1 MKEAPNF
8 KIGEEVLFPV
18 EDGSL
23 LRGIIL
29 KFLRATESVRLEETS
44 TGTIYECPK
53 KLLDKIVGTDV
64 NWRFKYYEDLAKL
77 TIFKEFKSIFV
88 AGSGGLGKSYTIQQI
103 LESEEFVEDQ
113 DYVYVKGHV
122 SPYALYQL
130 LQENSTLPIIF
141 DDCDSVLTDSKSL
154 EILKAVIDSY
164 SVRRVKWLTSLGA
177 RERISRSFEFTGSV
191 IFLSNMP
198 FEKVPQPIV
207 SRTVMV
213 DVSMTAQ
220 EKMDRMRYIV
230 KTMPEMD
237 DFSSSEIEELLTVL
251 DRYKLLMQDFNLR
264 SLVKAATMYRKT
276 GTWDYVKASIMA
288 S

>member
-1 MKEAPNF
+1 MATPNF
-8 KIGEEVLFPV
+8 TIGEEVLFPV

-29 KFLRATESVRLEETS
+29 KFLRAKESVRIEETVS
-44 TGTIYECPK
+44 GAIYECPK
-53 KLLDKIVGTDV
+53 KLVDKLVGTDV
-64 NWRFKYYEDLAKL
+64 NWRFRYYEDLAKL

-88 AGSGGLGKSYTIQQI
+88 AGSGGLGKSYTVQQI
-103 LESEEFVEDQ
+103 LESEEFIEDR

-122 SPYALYQL
+122 SPYALFQL
-130 LQENSTLPIIF
+130 LQEHCTLPFIF
-141 DDCDSVLTDSKSL
+141 DDCDGILKDSTSL

-164 SVRRVKWLTSLGA
+164 SNRKVKWLTSAGV
-177 RERISRSFEFTGSV
+177 RERVSRVFEFTGSI
-191 IFLSNMP
+191 IFLSNLP
-198 FEKVPQPIV
+198 FDKVPQPIV
-207 SRTVMV
+207 SRTIMV

-237 DFSSSEIEELLTVL
+237 GFSSEEIEELLNVL
-251 DRYKLLMQDFNLR
+251 DRYKLLMADFNLR

>member
-1 MKEAPNF
+1 MAAPNF
-8 KIGEEVLFPV
+8 TIGEEVLFPV

-29 KFLRATESVRLEETS
+29 KFLRAKDSVRIEETIS
-44 TGTIYECPK
+44 GAIYECPK
-53 KLLDKIVGTDV
+53 KLVDKMVGTDV
-64 NWRFKYYEDLAKL
+64 NWRFRYYEDLAKL

-88 AGSGGLGKSYTIQQI
+88 AGSGGLGKSYTVQQI
-103 LESEEFVEDQ
+103 LESEEFVEDR

-122 SPYALYQL
+122 SPYALFQL
-130 LQENSTLPIIF
+130 LQEHCTLPFIF
-141 DDCDSVLTDSKSL
+141 DDCDGILKDSTSL

-164 SVRRVKWLTSLGA
+164 SNRKVKWLTSAGV
-177 RERISRSFEFTGSV
+177 RERVSRVFEFTGSI
-191 IFLSNMP
+191 IFLSNLP
-198 FEKVPQPIV
+198 FDKVPQPIV
-207 SRTVMV
+207 SRTIMV

-237 DFSSSEIEELLTVL
+237 GFSSEEIEELLNVL
-251 DRYKLLMQDFNLR
+251 DRYKLLMADFNLR

>member
-1 MKEAPNF
+1 MATPNF
-8 KIGEEVLFPV
+8 TIGEEVLFPV

-29 KFLRATESVRLEETS
+29 KFLRAKESFRIEETIS
-44 TGTIYECPK
+44 GAIYECPK
-53 KLLDKIVGTDV
+53 KLVDKIVGKDV
-64 NWRFKYYEDLAKL
+64 NWRFSYYEDLAKL

-88 AGSGGLGKSYTIQQI
+88 AGSGGLGKSYTVQQI
-103 LESEEFVEDQ
+103 LESEEFVEDR

-122 SPYALYQL
+122 SPYALFQL
-130 LQENSTLPIIF
+130 LQEHCTLPIIF
-141 DDCDSVLTDSKSL
+141 DDCDGILKDSTSL

-164 SVRRVKWLTSLGA
+164 SNRKVKWLTSAGV
-177 RERISRSFEFTGSV
+177 RERVSRVFEFTGSV
-191 IFLSNMP
+191 IFLSNLP
-198 FEKVPQPIV
+198 FDKVPQPIV
-207 SRTVMV
+207 SRTIMV

-237 DFSSSEIEELLTVL
+237 GFSSEEIEELLNVL
-251 DRYKLLMQDFNLR
+251 DRYKLLMADFNLR

>member
-1 MKEAPNF
+1 MATPNF
-8 KIGEEVLFPV
+8 TIGEEVLFPV

-29 KFLRATESVRLEETS
+29 KFLRAKESVRIEETIS
-44 TGTIYECPK
+44 GAIYECPK
-53 KLLDKIVGTDV
+53 KLVDKIVGKDV
-64 NWRFKYYEDLAKL
+64 NWRFSYYEDLAKL

-88 AGSGGLGKSYTIQQI
+88 AGSGGLGKSYTVQQI
-103 LESEEFVEDQ
+103 LESEEFIEDR

-122 SPYALYQL
+122 SPYALFQL
-130 LQENSTLPIIF
+130 LQEHCTLPFIF
-141 DDCDSVLTDSKSL
+141 DDCDGILKDSTSL

-164 SVRRVKWLTSLGA
+164 SNRKVKWLTSAGV
-177 RERISRSFEFTGSV
+177 RERVSRVFEFTGSI
-191 IFLSNMP
+191 IFLSNLP
-198 FEKVPQPIV
+198 FDKVPQPIV
-207 SRTVMV
+207 SRTIMV

-237 DFSSSEIEELLTVL
+237 GFSPEEIEELLNVL
-251 DRYKLLMQDFNLR
+251 DRYKLLMADFNLR

>member
-1 MKEAPNF
+1 MATPNF
-8 KIGEEVLFPV
+8 TIGEEVLFPV

-29 KFLRATESVRLEETS
+29 KFLRAKDSVRIEETIS
-44 TGTIYECPK
+44 GSIYECPK
-53 KLLDKIVGTDV
+53 KLVDKMVGTDV
-64 NWRFKYYEDLAKL
+64 NWRFRYYEDLAKL

-88 AGSGGLGKSYTIQQI
+88 AGSGGLGKSYTVQQI
-103 LESEEFVEDQ
+103 LESEEFIEDR

-122 SPYALYQL
+122 SPYALFQL
-130 LQENSTLPIIF
+130 LQEHCTLPFIF
-141 DDCDSVLTDSKSL
+141 DDCDGILKDSTSL

-164 SVRRVKWLTSLGA
+164 SNRKVKWLTSAGV
-177 RERISRSFEFTGSV
+177 RERVSSVFEFTGSI
-191 IFLSNMP
+191 IFLSNLP
-198 FEKVPQPIV
+198 FDKVPQPIV
-207 SRTVMV
+207 SRTIMV

-237 DFSSSEIEELLTVL
+237 GFSPEEIEELLNVL
-251 DRYKLLMQDFNLR
+251 DRYKLLMADFNLR

>member
-1 MKEAPNF
+1 MATPNF
-8 KIGEEVLFPV
+8 TIGEEVLFPV

-29 KFLRATESVRLEETS
+29 KFLRAKDSVRIEETIS
-44 TGTIYECPK
+44 GSIYECPK
-53 KLLDKIVGTDV
+53 KLVDKIVGKDV
-64 NWRFKYYEDLAKL
+64 NWRFSYYEDLAKL

-88 AGSGGLGKSYTIQQI
+88 AGSGGLGKSYTVQQI
-103 LESEEFVEDQ
+103 LESEEFVEDK

-122 SPYALYQL
+122 SPYALFQL
-130 LQENSTLPIIF
+130 LQEHCTLPFIF
-141 DDCDSVLTDSKSL
+141 DDCDGILKDSTSL

-164 SVRRVKWLTSLGA
+164 SNRKVKWLTSAGV
-177 RERISRSFEFTGSV
+177 RERVSRVFEFTGSV
-191 IFLSNMP
+191 IFLSNLP
-198 FEKVPQPIV
+198 FDKVPQPIV
-207 SRTVMV
+207 SRTIMV

-237 DFSSSEIEELLTVL
+237 GFSPEEIEELLNVL
-251 DRYKLLMQDFNLR
+251 DRYKLLMADFNLR